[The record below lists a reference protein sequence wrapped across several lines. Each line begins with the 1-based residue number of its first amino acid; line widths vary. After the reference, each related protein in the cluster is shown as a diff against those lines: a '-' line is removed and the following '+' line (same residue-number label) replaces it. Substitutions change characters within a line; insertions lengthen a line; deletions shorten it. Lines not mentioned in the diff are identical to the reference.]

1 MEQEDVKF
9 MFVSL
14 IQPCEQIAMPTMILS
29 QMMNVF
35 DERFYDLSNLV
46 EIVEE
51 YMALLE
57 HLTVMAIDCY
67 PWYQSKPQAITCS
80 SGIKMM
86 LALQTKVNSYKP
98 FLYRIDI
105 YMNGRAKLKM
115 NATNAPKIIEKFEK
129 AMKDFT
135 EPESKSMSI
144 TLSAKSADDQ
154 ESNYCC
160 IKENRDDYDT
170 YFISL
175 TAS

>member
-1 MEQEDVKF
+1 IVNLMEQEDVKF

-98 FLYRIDI
+98 FLYRIV
-105 YMNGRAKLKM
+105 NQKLIRCCSHPLKPTVEQKVE
-115 NATNAPKIIEKFEK
+115 NY
-129 AMKDFT
+129 
-135 EPESKSMSI
+135 EPD
-144 TLSAKSADDQ
+144 LS
-154 ESNYCC
+154 EGVGV
-160 IKENRDDYDT
+160 RV
-170 YFISL
+170 
-175 TAS
+175 